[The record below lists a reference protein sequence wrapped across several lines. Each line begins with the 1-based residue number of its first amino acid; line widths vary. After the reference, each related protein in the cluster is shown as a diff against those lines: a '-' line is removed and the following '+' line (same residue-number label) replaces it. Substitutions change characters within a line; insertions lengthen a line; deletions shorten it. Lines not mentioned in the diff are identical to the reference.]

1 MADRNIDLLND
12 KISEYL
18 TELISLKG
26 NISTLEEEKS
36 KLDKELNREKTA
48 GKRLKAKVTELE
60 KDVGKLQAEI
70 ETITKKGL

>member
-60 KDVGKLQAEI
+60 KDVGKLQAEV